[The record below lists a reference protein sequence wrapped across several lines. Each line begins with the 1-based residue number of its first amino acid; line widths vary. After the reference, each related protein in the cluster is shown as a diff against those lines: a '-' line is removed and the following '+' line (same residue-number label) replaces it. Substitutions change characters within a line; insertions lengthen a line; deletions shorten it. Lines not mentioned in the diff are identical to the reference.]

1 MDMQMDLGNKRY
13 ISSEVRFYTV
23 DDIMELTGW
32 GKKKVLMLFKDPEFP
47 SAIYGKRMIVEAH
60 ALIDFFSVKRGKEN
74 SDHWTRGELSNELRK
89 RVG

>member
-1 MDMQMDLGNKRY
+1 MDMQMNMSNKGF

-47 SAIYGKRMIVEAH
+47 SANYGKRMLVEAH
-60 ALIDFFSVKRGKEN
+60 ALIDFFSVK
-74 SDHWTRGELSNELRK
+74 SCYIFD
-89 RVG
+89 VIFIF